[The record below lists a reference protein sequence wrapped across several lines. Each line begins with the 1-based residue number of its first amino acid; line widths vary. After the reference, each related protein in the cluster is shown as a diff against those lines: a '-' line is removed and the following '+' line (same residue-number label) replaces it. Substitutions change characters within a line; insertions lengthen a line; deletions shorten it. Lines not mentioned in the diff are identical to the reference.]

1 MRVRR
6 HLCKMGG
13 PLADANLTP
22 GDDDIGADLR
32 AAFDSVETP
41 APAEAGA
48 TPPPAEAAPASPSPE
63 GETAAQARARDEAGR
78 FAKAAKEPD
87 RPEGDG
93 KAAAAAAPGAAPAA
107 PAIEIPKHWPADV
120 RADLE
125 RLAKQDPVIAK
136 RWLEQTRYLE
146 SVARTE
152 RERAAPFRQLSQ
164 ALEDV
169 LAPTRQQRQ
178 MAGMDDAAY
187 LRALAAA
194 DQFLSRDPKAGI
206 KWLAQKY
213 GVTPEQLVEEVRA
226 AQENAPPPA
235 VQQLMGEVS
244 QLKSYIHQMTRGA
257 QEQALQGVVGTI
269 EAFAS
274 EKGPDGQPLR
284 PYFDDCIADVQ
295 LLVQQQ
301 RERGEPV
308 NLQAA
313 YDRAIRMNDAVWMR
327 VQSQRAEK
335 EAAERAA
342 AAEKAKRAGFN
353 VAGAGSASAS
363 EEPED
368 NLRAE
373 LERQLS
379 KHS

>member
-48 TPPPAEAAPASPSPE
+48 TPPPAEAAPESPAPE

-78 FAKAAKEPD
+78 FAKAPKDAPK
-87 RPEGDG
+87 PEGE
-93 KAAAAAAPGAAPAA
+93 AAPAAPGAAPAA

-363 EEPED
+363 ASEEPED

>member
-1 MRVRR
+1 M
-6 HLCKMGG
+6 
-13 PLADANLTP
+13 ADANLTP
-22 GDDDIGADLR
+22 GDDDIGADIR
-32 AAFDSVETP
+32 AAFDSVEP
-41 APAEAGA
+41 SPPAEAGA
-48 TPPPAEAAPASPSPE
+48 TPPPAEGEPAPASPAPE

-78 FAKAAKEPD
+78 FAKAPKEPAD
-87 RPEGDG
+87 PANTAAPDSAGG
-93 KAAAAAAPGAAPAA
+93 KPAAAPAVS
-107 PAIEIPKHWPADV
+107 IPHNWPASV
-120 RADLE
+120 KADLE
-125 RLAKQDPVIAK
+125 RLSKIDPALAQQWIKSTRHWEGIAA
-136 RWLEQTRYLE
+136 
-146 SVARTE
+146 SE
-152 RERAAPFRQLSQ
+152 RQRAEPFLRLQQ

-194 DQFLSRDPKAGI
+194 DQFLSRDPRAGI

-213 GVTPEQLVEEVRA
+213 GVTPEQLVEEVRT

-342 AAEKAKRAGFN
+342 AADKAKRAGFN
-353 VAGAGSASAS
+353 VAGAGSASASAS

>member
-1 MRVRR
+1 M
-6 HLCKMGG
+6 
-13 PLADANLTP
+13 ADANLTP
-22 GDDDIGADLR
+22 GDDDIGADIR
-32 AAFDSVETP
+32 AAFDSVEP
-41 APAEAGA
+41 SPPAEAGA
-48 TPPPAEAAPASPSPE
+48 TPPPAEGEPAPASPAPE

-78 FAKAAKEPD
+78 FAKAPKDAPK
-87 RPEGDG
+87 PEGE
-93 KAAAAAAPGAAPAA
+93 AAPAAPGAAPAA

-213 GVTPEQLVEEVRA
+213 GVTPEQLVEEVRT